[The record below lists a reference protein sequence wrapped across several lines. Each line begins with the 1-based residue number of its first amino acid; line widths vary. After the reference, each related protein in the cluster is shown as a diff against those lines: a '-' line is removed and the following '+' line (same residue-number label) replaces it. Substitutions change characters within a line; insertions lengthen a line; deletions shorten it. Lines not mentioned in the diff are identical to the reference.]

1 MKGGAQQLGVGAS
14 CGTWW
19 RGIPDR
25 HGIPYA
31 LMNCGARRGYFVAQF
46 FPKRR
51 RNWFR
56 LEYKVIG
63 ENESVQGKAFVNDS
77 SLVINLFGG
86 APFGSL
92 EVRTPQGWRKAE
104 RLEAI
109 DPEVQGLIE
118 LNRNT
123 PRELKK
129 RNRRAY
135 IPMLRRNSPH
145 LWELPLEEFA
155 GKAGAAPDSGG
166 RQATEKRQADC
177 ALPAIGDRIRIRYR
191 DASMRVKC
199 EVEVQK

>member
-1 MKGGAQQLGVGAS
+1 M
-14 CGTWW
+14 
-19 RGIPDR
+19 
-25 HGIPYA
+25 
-31 LMNCGARRGYFVAQF
+31 
-46 FPKRR
+46 
-51 RNWFR
+51 
-56 LEYKVIG
+56 
-63 ENESVQGKAFVNDS
+63 QGKAFVNDS

-155 GKAGAAPDSGG
+155 GKNG
-166 RQATEKRQADC
+166 EKRQADC